1 VKQVKAPT
9 SVSREIGPQIETYK
23 PGSGNVKP
31 VKGQSSS
38 TSNKVVR
45 PSKTTPAKVQR
56 VSSNTSTRA
65 ASGSRVNTNKAENV
79 REKQKVPTM
88 GSRAASGSRV
98 NTNKAENVKE
108 KQKAPT
114 MGSRAA
120 SGSQV
125 NTNKAENV
133 KENQKAPTMGS
144 RGNKGNI
151 EAKEERSERSK
162 EFDSQYCKGWVDGYM
177 KAYSKISKERLAL
190 SDVPKCEM
198 TGKCEGYE
206 CGYKAGMM
214 KAELKTKR

>member
-1 VKQVKAPT
+1 MKNLLIAASLLFAFSGSFAQEKGSKNVKQVKAPT

-79 REKQKVPTM
+79 
-88 GSRAASGSRV
+88 
-98 NTNKAENVKE
+98 KE
-108 KQKAPT
+108 K
-114 MGSRAA
+114 
-120 SGSQV
+120 
-125 NTNKAENV
+125 
-133 KENQKAPTMGS
+133 QKAPTMGS

>member
-1 VKQVKAPT
+1 MKNLLIAASLLFAFSGSFAQEKGSKNVKQVKAPT

-38 TSNKVVR
+38 NSNKVVS
-45 PSKTTPAKVQR
+45 PSKTTPLAKPQR

-79 REKQKVPTM
+79 IEKH
-88 GSRAASGSRV
+88 
-98 NTNKAENVKE
+98 
-108 KQKAPT
+108 
-114 MGSRAA
+114 
-120 SGSQV
+120 
-125 NTNKAENV
+125 
-133 KENQKAPTMGS
+133 KAPTMGS

-206 CGYKAGMM
+206 CGHKAGMM

>member
-1 VKQVKAPT
+1 MKNLLIAASLLFAFSGSFAQEKGSKNVKQVKAPT

-23 PGSGNVKP
+23 PGSGSVKP

-79 REKQKVPTM
+79 REK
-88 GSRAASGSRV
+88 
-98 NTNKAENVKE
+98 
-108 KQKAPT
+108 
-114 MGSRAA
+114 
-120 SGSQV
+120 
-125 NTNKAENV
+125 
-133 KENQKAPTMGS
+133 QKAPTMGS

>member
-1 VKQVKAPT
+1 M
-9 SVSREIGPQIETYK
+9 
-23 PGSGNVKP
+23 GS
-31 VKGQSSS
+31 
-38 TSNKVVR
+38 
-45 PSKTTPAKVQR
+45 
-56 VSSNTSTRA
+56 RA

-79 REKQKVPTM
+79 KEKQKVPTM

-133 KENQKAPTMGS
+133 KEKQKAPTMGS

>member
-1 VKQVKAPT
+1 MKNLLIAASLLFAFSGSFAQEKGSKNVKQVKAPT

-79 REKQKVPTM
+79 
-88 GSRAASGSRV
+88 
-98 NTNKAENVKE
+98 KE

-133 KENQKAPTMGS
+133 KEKQKAPTMGS

-162 EFDSQYCKGWVDGYM
+162 EFDSQYCKGGVDGYM

-190 SDVPKCEM
+190 SAVPKCEM

>member
-1 VKQVKAPT
+1 MKNLLIAASLLFAFSGSFAQEKGSKNVKQVKAPT

-79 REKQKVPTM
+79 REK
-88 GSRAASGSRV
+88 
-98 NTNKAENVKE
+98 
-108 KQKAPT
+108 
-114 MGSRAA
+114 
-120 SGSQV
+120 
-125 NTNKAENV
+125 
-133 KENQKAPTMGS
+133 QKAPTMGS

>member
-1 VKQVKAPT
+1 MKNLLIAASLLFAFSGSFAQEKGSKNVKQVKAPT

-79 REKQKVPTM
+79 TEKH
-88 GSRAASGSRV
+88 
-98 NTNKAENVKE
+98 
-108 KQKAPT
+108 
-114 MGSRAA
+114 
-120 SGSQV
+120 
-125 NTNKAENV
+125 
-133 KENQKAPTMGS
+133 KAPTMGS

>member
-1 VKQVKAPT
+1 MKNLLIAASLLFAFSGSFAQEKGSKNVKQVKAPT

-45 PSKTTPAKVQR
+45 PSKTTHVKVNIF
-56 VSSNTSTRA
+56 SSKICTRA
-65 ASGSRVNTNKAENV
+65 ASGSI
-79 REKQKVPTM
+79 
-88 GSRAASGSRV
+88 V

-108 KQKAPT
+108 KH
-114 MGSRAA
+114 
-120 SGSQV
+120 
-125 NTNKAENV
+125 
-133 KENQKAPTMGS
+133 KAPTMGS

>member
-1 VKQVKAPT
+1 MKNLLIAASLLFAFSGSFAQEKGSKNVKQVKAPT

-79 REKQKVPTM
+79 REKQK
-88 GSRAASGSRV
+88 
-98 NTNKAENVKE
+98 
-108 KQKAPT
+108 APT

-133 KENQKAPTMGS
+133 KEKQKAPTMGS